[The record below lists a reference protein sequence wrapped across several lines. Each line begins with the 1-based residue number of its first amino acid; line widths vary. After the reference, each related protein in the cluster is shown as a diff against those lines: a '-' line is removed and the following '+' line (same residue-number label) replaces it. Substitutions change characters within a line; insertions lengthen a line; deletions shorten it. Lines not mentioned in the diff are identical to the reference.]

1 MADAEANT
9 NMSNEQPEQFTLSTQ
24 AARQLTTVTK
34 SAPQMEGLTS
44 RWLLKILPWV
54 SVKGGGYRVNRV
66 VRVLRDGRVAFTN
79 TGATAQIIPPTLSEL
94 SFLNGFNDPAVLN
107 ALAERFTQQ
116 EFNAGDEIVTQ
127 GKPADQFVL
136 IVHGKADKIG
146 PGAYDDQAILAKLA
160 GGDSFGEEVIL
171 ESKDQWAFTVKA
183 TTRVIVLSLSQK
195 AFEEVVNQFPALKTQ
210 IEQFKSKRARSDRHG
225 QPLVDVASGHEG
237 VPTIPAT
244 FIDYDIKPREYEL
257 SVAQTILRIHTRVA
271 DLYNDPMNQTEQQ
284 LKLTVDQIL
293 EREEHELINN
303 PDFGLIHNADFKQR
317 IPTRSGPPTPDDL
330 DELITRRRDPQ
341 FFLAH
346 PRAIAAFGRECNRL
360 GIYPQLITLGGQQV
374 PAWRNIPLL
383 PCSKIPITE
392 KQTTSI
398 MVLRVGEQN
407 QGVIGLNQTGIPDE
421 YQPGLNVRF
430 MGINDKAV
438 ISYLV
443 SAYFSVAVLV
453 PDALGILE
461 DVEVGR

>member
-1 MADAEANT
+1 MADSDANT
-9 NMSNEQPEQFTLSTQ
+9 SNEQPEEFTLSTQ

-54 SVKGGGYRVNRV
+54 SVKGGAYRVNRV
-66 VRVLRDGRVAFTN
+66 VRLLHDGRVAFTN
-79 TGATAQIIPPTLSEL
+79 TGATAQIVPETLSEL
-94 SFLNGFNDPAVLN
+94 SFLNGFNDQTVLT
-107 ALAERFTQQ
+107 ALASRFTQQ

-127 GKPADQFVL
+127 GKSADQFVL
-136 IVHGKADKIG
+136 MVHGKADKIG
-146 PGAYDDQAILAKLA
+146 PGEYDDQAILSKLA
-160 GGDSFGEEVIL
+160 GGDYFGEEVIL
-171 ESKDQWAFTVKA
+171 ESKDQWSFTVKA
-183 TTRVIVLSLSQK
+183 TTHCIVLSLSQP
-195 AFEEVVNQFPALKTQ
+195 AFEEVVNQSPALKAQ
-210 IEQFKSKRARSDRHG
+210 IEQFKSKRARSDQYG
-225 QPLVDVASGHEG
+225 QPLVDVAAGHSG
-237 VPTIPAT
+237 VPTIPST
-244 FIDYDIKPREYEL
+244 FVDYEIKPREYEL

-284 LKLTVDQIL
+284 LKLTVDQIH

-303 PDFGLIHNADFKQR
+303 PDFGLLHNADFDQR
-317 IPTRSGPPTPDDL
+317 IYTRSGAPTPDDL

-341 FFLAH
+341 FLLAH

-360 GIYPQLITLGGQQV
+360 GLYPQQTDLGGHPV

-398 MVLRVGEQN
+398 LVLRVGEQN

-430 MGINDKAV
+430 MGIDDKAL